1 MSFAQDEE
9 LLKEFLV
16 EAGEILEQLGEQLV
30 ELEQSPEDLDLLNS
44 IFRAFHTIKGGA
56 GFLEITPLVD
66 LCHHAEDVFGVL
78 RQGERQADAGIMDV
92 ILKAYDALQAMFVRI
107 TGGDLALDP
116 PDPALM
122 AALAGLLEDGDATT
136 QAAGATEQ
144 PAETGNEET
153 TEELVFNGAGESGS
167 AAGELTLFADEYGP
181 PTVNEADDGSAGTSM
196 ETGPF
201 VLLDDT
207 PSGSGDRGR
216 EDASETIDED
226 EFEALLDELH
236 GKAPPGAGP
245 SATPSGDAVAQ
256 TVEAKTTVAK
266 ESVATPPARP
276 ASAGGQPAP
285 LTEPTVRVDT
295 RRLDEIMN
303 LVGELVLARNRLLVL
318 RGIHGDE
325 SLVSAVDH
333 LDIVTADLQTAVM
346 KTRMQPIRKVFGRFP
361 RVVRDL
367 ARSLGKDVKLEM
379 HGEETELDKNL
390 VEALSD
396 PLVHLVRN
404 ALDHGIE
411 APDRREAAGKP
422 RTGTLRLVA
431 SQEGDHIELLIAD
444 DGGGMDA
451 DRLRATAVERGLLD
465 AEAAARLSEADCFH
479 LIFEPGFSTCQEVS
493 DISGRGV
500 GMDVV
505 RTRINELNG
514 SITIDSEKGSGT
526 TITICLPLTMAIMPT
541 LMVGL
546 SKQVFALP
554 LGSIDEIINRQET
567 QNVDGQ
573 EVMLTRNQP
582 LPILPLRSWAEGR
595 ACPTAE
601 DDQGRHV
608 VVVNLGSRR
617 VGLVVDELFGQE
629 DVVIKPL
636 GRMLHGLAGLAGAT
650 ITGDGR
656 VSLIL
661 DVPGIVEHYAANQ

>member
-30 ELEQSPEDLDLLNS
+30 ELEQAPDDLDLLNS

-56 GFLEITPLVD
+56 GFLEITPLVE

-78 RQGERQADAGIMDV
+78 RQGERKADARIMDV
-92 ILKAYDALQAMFVRI
+92 ILRAYDDLQAMFARI
-107 TGGDLALDP
+107 SGGDLELEP
-116 PDPALM
+116 PDPELM
-122 AALAGLLEDGDATT
+122 AALEALLDDGPAPPSQEASVTDADHASGEDGA
-136 QAAGATEQ
+136 
-144 PAETGNEET
+144 
-153 TEELVFNGAGESGS
+153 SGS
-167 AAGELTLFADEYGP
+167 AAGELTLFAEEFGSPATAAGEDDALSEAGP
-181 PTVNEADDGSAGTSM
+181 
-196 ETGPF
+196 TGPF
-201 VLLDDT
+201 VLLDDAPDDGGEARAT
-207 PSGSGDRGR
+207 D
-216 EDASETIDED
+216 SETIDED
-226 EFEALLDELH
+226 EFEALLDQLH
-236 GKAPPGAGP
+236 GNRAPGASP
-245 SATPSGDAVAQ
+245 SAPGVGEPTPGRTAETPA
-256 TVEAKTTVAK
+256 TEAERPEAKAAPVT
-266 ESVATPPARP
+266 ERP
-276 ASAGGQPAP
+276 RASAGGGHAPA
-285 LTEPTVRVDT
+285 LAEPTVRVDT

-318 RGIHGDE
+318 RGSHGDE

-367 ARSLGKDVKLEM
+367 ARSLGKEVRLEM
-379 HGEETELDKNL
+379 SGEETELDKNL

-411 APDRREAAGKP
+411 MPDRREAAGKP
-422 RTGTLRLVA
+422 RVGTLRLVA
-431 SQEGDHIELLIAD
+431 SQEGDHIELVIED

-451 DRLRATAVERGLLD
+451 DRLRATAIERGLLD

-479 LIFEPGFSTCQEVS
+479 LIFEPGFSTCKEVS

-514 SITIDSEKGSGT
+514 SIQIQSGKGTGT
-526 TITICLPLTMAIMPT
+526 KITICLPLTMAIMPT

-582 LPILPLRSWAEGR
+582 LPIIPLKRWVDGG
-595 ACPTAE
+595 AE
-601 DDQGRHV
+601 DDGDPGRHV
-608 VVVNLGSRR
+608 VVVNLGSKR

-629 DVVIKPL
+629 DVVVKPL
-636 GRMLHGLAGLAGAT
+636 GRMLHGLSGLAGAT

-661 DVPGIVEHYAANQ
+661 DVPGIVEQYAVNQ